1 MLPKECLLGLGFS
14 MLTKGRRYAS
24 MQMETE
30 DHWFI
35 WKPIQSL
42 EGSKNRHSPSSTEM
56 LKDKYLN
63 IAEYVK
69 G

>member
-1 MLPKECLLGLGFS
+1 MRGDGDRKRITASDYAVFILMLPKECLLGLGFS

-35 WKPIQSL
+35 
-42 EGSKNRHSPSSTEM
+42 
-56 LKDKYLN
+56 
-63 IAEYVK
+63 
-69 G
+69 